1 MPEANINDRSSVER
15 LYPRQHFDR
24 DAGENADA
32 KATVHRG
39 LRIVSPVDPNG
50 RFNAERASRHVGE
63 SDPEGDT
70 VFLAPFLAKDSE
82 PLRGTGAY
90 GGPADPYAAPAP
102 AGSGGRKDQ
111 DYRAFIDRIIEAA
124 GSAEFKPA
132 VGRHEDR
139 LRGFHGG

>member
-15 LYPRQHFDR
+15 LYPLEDFAR

-39 LRIVSPVDPNG
+39 LRIVSPVDRNG
-50 RFNAERASRHVGE
+50 RFSAERGSRHVGE

-70 VFLAPFLAKDSE
+70 VFLAPFLAQDAG

-90 GGPADPYAAPAP
+90 GGAAETDATP
-102 AGSGGRKDQ
+102 AGSGRKDQ

-124 GSAEFKPA
+124 KASEFKPA
-132 VGRHEDR
+132 IGRHEDR

>member
-15 LYPRQHFDR
+15 LYPREDFDR

-39 LRIVSPVDPNG
+39 LRIVSPVDRKG
-50 RFNAERASRHVGE
+50 LFSAERGSRHVGE
-63 SDPEGDT
+63 GDPEGDT
-70 VFLAPFLAKDSE
+70 VFLAPFLAKGLG
-82 PLRGTGAY
+82 PLGGTALY
-90 GGPADPYAAPAP
+90 GGRAHTDAAPAD
-102 AGSGGRKDQ
+102 GGRTDQ
-111 DYRAFIDRIIEAA
+111 DYRAFIDRIIETA
-124 GSAEFKPA
+124 GRAEFKPA